1 MAMIDT
7 RGEYD
12 RAYNLYLIAQA
23 ECPHWDYEN
32 PDGEHGQCCLEM
44 EQARQRCKQVKARL
58 SR

>member
-1 MAMIDT
+1 MKIVDT
-7 RGEYD
+7 RGDYA

-32 PDGEHGQCCLEM
+32 QDGGQSQCCLDM
-44 EQARQRCKQVKARL
+44 ERARQHCKQVKARL